1 MSNDFELTE
10 TEWRAR
16 LTPEQYRIC
25 REKGTERAFTGR
37 YHALKDPGIYRCAG
51 CGAPLFDAACKYDS
65 GSGWPSF
72 TRPLHT
78 EGVAEHPDTSH
89 GMQRTEITCEHC
101 GAHLGHVFEDGPAPH
116 GLRYCVNSASLS
128 FDASGATAS
137 QGNAADGIN
146 GADYQKEDN
155 AP

>member
-1 MSNDFELTE
+1 MPAWLALMVQVPKAKSVATDP
-10 TEWRAR
+10 
-16 LTPEQYRIC
+16 LTPPVR
-25 REKGTERAFTGR
+25 
-37 YHALKDPGIYRCAG
+37 
-51 CGAPLFDAACKYDS
+51 
-65 GSGWPSF
+65 
-72 TRPLHT
+72 HT